1 MSTTEVKSDIQ
12 PAAATSY
19 SQVACIGA
27 GFSAI
32 GVGSSLKRW
41 YGITDIT
48 FFERRESSGG
58 TWLANNYP
66 GQYFE
71 LTIWPQ
77 EDGMLTLPI
86 TRRLRL

>member
-1 MSTTEVKSDIQ
+1 MSNLDAKSNIQ
-12 PAAATSY
+12 PAVPTSY

-41 YGITDIT
+41 YGITDVT

-66 GQYFE
+66 GQYS
-71 LTIWPQ
+71 
-77 EDGMLTLPI
+77 G
-86 TRRLRL
+86 

>member
-1 MSTTEVKSDIQ
+1 MPVPFQHFQSSQPPSSTTMSNLEAKSDIQ
-12 PAAATSY
+12 PDVPTSY

-66 GQYFE
+66 GK
-71 LTIWPQ
+71 
-77 EDGMLTLPI
+77 
-86 TRRLRL
+86 